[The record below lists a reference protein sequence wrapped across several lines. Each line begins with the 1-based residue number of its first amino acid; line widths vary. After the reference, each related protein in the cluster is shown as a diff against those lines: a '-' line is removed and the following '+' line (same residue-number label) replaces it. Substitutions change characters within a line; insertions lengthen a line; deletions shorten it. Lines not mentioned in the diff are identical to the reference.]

1 MEEFVAKACTT
12 DLFELGECCRW
23 DNVLNEL
30 IWVDVTTGRLFR
42 ARADGELIDIVRTYE
57 VGGTLTSLAP
67 LENRSDGWIV
77 ARNQSIS
84 LLNESGELRELA
96 SPEASHASEVRM
108 NDGAAD
114 PWGRFWVG
122 SMANDAGEGRGSLY
136 RFHESSGTETMLE
149 NVTISNGLGWSPDHR
164 TMYYVDSGPGTFY
177 AFDVDAHGEISNQR
191 LFLQFDVATEGTP
204 DGLCV
209 DEEGAIWVA
218 MWGGYEV
225 RRFSPD
231 AVQLARV
238 KVSTAQPSC
247 CSIGGANGTTL
258 YITTAR
264 EDMAQ
269 DVLDRE
275 PDAGR
280 LFSVDVHVAGRPI
293 DSYRPT
299 LRFDE

>member
-12 DLFELGECCRW
+12 DLYELGECCRW
-23 DNVLNEL
+23 DNVRNEL
-30 IWVDVTTGRLFR
+30 IWVDVTTGRFFR

-77 ARNQSIS
+77 ALNQSIS

-96 SPEASHASEVRM
+96 SPEVPHASEVRM

-122 SMANDAGEGRGSLY
+122 SMAYDASEGRGSLY
-136 RFHESSGTETMLE
+136 RFHESSGTDTILE

-177 AFDVDAHGEISNQR
+177 AFDVDEHGEISNQR
-191 LFLQFDVATEGTP
+191 LFLQFDVTTEGAP